1 MLEIMSVTEAA
12 QRLGVNRARVHQL
25 IKAGLLEAEK
35 IGNTFV
41 VSNASVEKRL
51 ASMPRGGRPRKT
63 DSVG

>member
-51 ASMPRGGRPRKT
+51 ESMPKGGRPRKT

>member
-51 ASMPRGGRPRKT
+51 ESTPKGGRPRKT